1 MPLRSRRP
9 GGNGATDAPRLRGG
23 IDLGGTKVQAVV
35 ISGEDEVVGQSR
47 HPTPTTGGPGD
58 VVAALAG
65 ALSEAAAEAGVKT
78 SALAG
83 IGVGSPGEIDDAKG
97 TVARAS
103 NLPGMTEPHPVGPE
117 LSQQLGAPVRLGN
130 DVSVAT
136 LAEFE
141 LGAGRPYRSILG
153 VFWGTGVGGGLILD
167 GKPWHGRGGAGEI
180 GHMVVKRNGAQC
192 PCGRRGCMEAYAG
205 RKAIEAEARARV
217 ADGAKTTLFKEM
229 EKKGKD
235 RVTSG
240 VIAAAIEDGDELTIE
255 LIDRAISALGTGVA
269 SAVNLLDIE
278 AIVLGGGL
286 GVRFGQDAA
295 DRIAEAMAPHLF
307 NDDAPPAMHVATLG
321 DLGGAIGAA
330 RLVGSTPSTVTAR
343 STLPSTKVTATGVS
357 PPH

>member
-1 MPLRSRRP
+1 M
-9 GGNGATDAPRLRGG
+9 
-23 IDLGGTKVQAVV
+23 QAVV

-192 PCGRRGCMEAYAG
+192 PCGRRG
-205 RKAIEAEARARV
+205 
-217 ADGAKTTLFKEM
+217 LH
-229 EKKGKD
+229 
-235 RVTSG
+235 
-240 VIAAAIEDGDELTIE
+240 
-255 LIDRAISALGTGVA
+255 
-269 SAVNLLDIE
+269 
-278 AIVLGGGL
+278 GGL
-286 GVRFGQDAA
+286 RGPQG
-295 DRIAEAMAPHLF
+295 DRGRGAGPGRRRRE
-307 NDDAPPAMHVATLG
+307 DDAVQG
-321 DLGGAIGAA
+321 DGEEGQGP
-330 RLVGSTPSTVTAR
+330 RDER
-343 STLPSTKVTATGVS
+343 RDRRRDRRR
-357 PPH
+357 